1 VLTALVGG
9 IAAFAAFVAIE
20 ARAGEPLIP
29 REVLAVHNIRIGN
42 ILTVFMGVVIT
53 TPLFFLSLYLQQV
66 LGESALRTGMSL
78 LPMACVLIPL
88 IGPRRLALAGGLI
101 AAAGPSPGAD
111 RRGEVLGL
119 GRGLRS
125 GISISD
131 PWRRDRER
139 VDPRRRRS
147 AFWYTWTHE

>member
-53 TPLFFLSLYLQQV
+53 TPLFFLSPYLQQV
-66 LGESALRTGMSL
+66 PGESALRTGISL
-78 LPMACVLIPL
+78 LPMACVMIPL
-88 IGPRRLALAGGLI
+88 IGRR
-101 AAAGPSPGAD
+101 
-111 RRGEVLGL
+111 RK
-119 GRGLRS
+119 
-125 GISISD
+125 
-131 PWRRDRER
+131 RRDRGTS
-139 VDPRRRRS
+139 RS
-147 AFWYTWTHE
+147 PPETVGVLVHVGA